1 MNSTARQQIQHI
13 ISDLD
18 NAYHIK
24 MAKTKREEELYKQ
37 KCAISD
43 WIYCLYA
50 NDEKAENN
58 NQDYKDLLGYLIEKF
73 YGSKDNIS
81 LWDKNWTFDD
91 NSTVYAKRFGKF
103 YISKGGQ
110 YKLVSPE
117 EFISSSDN
125 SQHHKYIDLKIK
137 RLEIYNDSWFY
148 FRGNKY
154 LGTTFLTRLYFNFN
168 YDFETIVTFSKQ
180 LCDELNHWFI
190 PFEYKFATKKTERY
204 DKGVLYTSRE
214 HYYIVFQIIK
224 KLASEESYNGLFGEA
239 TLAFTKKTSLKGI
252 SFGEEP
258 PVRSSSF
265 GKYRAD
271 IMADIYI
278 GYYKGLKNNKKSG
291 NLINFFH
298 KKLLESG
305 FNTKDFFRNPN
316 TNYPYAFSVFRKKI
330 AYKKQAMAH
339 ASGKYLEWALNAGKL
354 ICKQAI
360 IIEQKG
366 KINCC
371 WMSLIEDEFQYAGY
385 QLTDDSFTEGRL
397 GIIYFLGRLY
407 SYFPKEY
414 IFKDICEIVLA
425 DIHRISDSLSGTS
438 TTYINQIRQWLKTG
452 KHSSNIKNDDKYLQV
467 GQAASIRNRIDA
479 VLNIPHTYSVVGNE
493 APQPIINKGYAGIGL
508 ILFAIYEN
516 NADELAKSEGY
527 YSQEA
532 LLKLTNQ
539 IIF

>member
-1 MNSTARQQIQHI
+1 MNTTARQQIQYI

-18 NAYHIK
+18 NTYHVK
-24 MAKTKREEELYKQ
+24 MTTSTREEELYEQ
-37 KCAISD
+37 KYAISD
-43 WIYCLYA
+43 WIYCLYS

-58 NQDYKDLLGYLIEKF
+58 NQDFKDSIAYLIEKF
-73 YGSKDNIS
+73 YESKDKVY

-110 YKLVSPE
+110 HKLVSPE

-125 SQHHKYIDLKIK
+125 NKQHKFIDLKIN
-137 RLEIYNDSWFY
+137 RLEIYNNSWFY

-168 YDFETIVTFSKQ
+168 YDFEKIVSFSKQ
-180 LCDELNHWFI
+180 LCDELNQWFI

-214 HYYIVFQIIK
+214 HYYIVFHIIK
-224 KLASEESYNGLFGEA
+224 KLASEQTYNGLFEEP
-239 TLAFTKKTSLKGI
+239 TLAFTKKTSLTGI

-278 GYYKGLKNNKKSG
+278 DYYRSLKYSKKSG
-291 NLINFFH
+291 RLINFFH
-298 KKLLESG
+298 KKLAEFG

-316 TNYPYAFSVFRKKI
+316 TNYPYAFSVFSKKTP
-330 AYKKQAMAH
+330 YKRQVAGH
-339 ASGKYLEWALNAGKL
+339 AADKYLTWALNAGKL

-360 IIEQKG
+360 IIEQRG
-366 KINCC
+366 ILNCC
-371 WMSLIEDEFQYAGY
+371 WMSIIEDEFQYAGY
-385 QLTDDSFTEGRL
+385 QLTDDSFAEGRL
-397 GIIYFLGRLY
+397 GIVYFLAKLY
-407 SYFPKEY
+407 SYFPHEY
-414 IFKDICEIVLA
+414 IFKDISEIVLA
-425 DIHRISDSLSGTS
+425 DIQSSSHLLSETS
-438 TTYINQIRQWLKTG
+438 VFYINQARQWLKTG
-452 KHSSNIKNDDKYLQV
+452 KRLLNLKSSRNYLQV
-467 GQAASIRNRIDA
+467 FQSESILTRIDA
-479 VLNIPHTYSVVGNE
+479 MLDMTNTYSVVGNE
-493 APQPIINKGYAGIGL
+493 APQPIIKKGYAGIGL

-516 NADELAKSEGY
+516 DAEELAKSEGY
-527 YSQEA
+527 YSHEA
-532 LLKLTNQ
+532 FLKLINQ
-539 IIF
+539 TMF